1 MAGSDII
8 ESVWA
13 REILNF
19 LGNPTVE
26 AEVVLSDGSR
36 GRAAV
41 PAGISA
47 GSHEVGELL
56 DEDPGRF
63 GGKGVLK
70 AVENVRKV
78 IAPVLK
84 GMKASRQEAVDQ
96 KLLELD
102 GTPNKS
108 RLGGNAVLATSLA
121 TAHAA
126 AASLNVSLYQ
136 YLGGEGPFR
145 LPVPTFDMI
154 CGGSHAQGSVDIQ
167 EYLVIPV
174 GLSTFQEALRA
185 GDDIHRALADI
196 LQAQGHN
203 VVKGSGPLAPSLG
216 SNREAVEVIAA
227 AIEKA
232 GYKLG
237 EECFIGLDAATSEL
251 YRDGKYVFAREGL
264 SFTSREMVDM
274 WVEWADAYPI
284 VSIEDGMAE
293 EDWEG
298 WQDLTKRI
306 GGKVQ
311 IVGDDLFTTNPE
323 RVRKGIELEAA
334 NAVLIKPNQIGTLTE
349 TLETIS
355 IAQKAGWATMMS
367 TRSGETEDTT
377 IADLA
382 VLEGTGQIKT
392 GPPCNKSVVKYNRLL
407 RIAEELGDNADYAGF
422 RSYKTLAFGHK

>member
-1 MAGSDII
+1 
-8 ESVWA
+8 
-13 REILNF
+13 
-19 LGNPTVE
+19 
-26 AEVVLSDGSR
+26 
-36 GRAAV
+36 
-41 PAGISA
+41 
-47 GSHEVGELL
+47 
-56 DEDPGRF
+56 
-63 GGKGVLK
+63 
-70 AVENVRKV
+70 
-78 IAPVLK
+78 
-84 GMKASRQEAVDQ
+84 
-96 KLLELD
+96 
-102 GTPNKS
+102 
-108 RLGGNAVLATSLA
+108 
-121 TAHAA
+121 
-126 AASLNVSLYQ
+126 
-136 YLGGEGPFR
+136 
-145 LPVPTFDMI
+145 MI

-185 GDDIHRALADI
+185 GDDIHRALVEI

-203 VVKGSGPLAPSLG
+203 VVKGSGPVAPSLS
-216 SNREAVEVIAA
+216 SNREAVEVVAA

-251 YRDGKYVFAREGL
+251 YRDGKYVFAREGR
-264 SFTSREMVDM
+264 SFTSQEMADM

-306 GGKVQ
+306 GSKVQ
-311 IVGDDLFTTNPE
+311 LVGDDLFTTNPE
-323 RVRKGIELEAA
+323 RVRKGIDLEAA

-355 IAQKAGWATMMS
+355 IAQQAGWATMMS

-422 RSYKTLAFGHK
+422 RAYKTRAFGHK